1 MAPFIRRNHDNSIG
15 SRGIGR
21 AMLHL
26 HLSLFS
32 RRAPIISAARRARA
46 SVCRVKEAE
55 KLWWICVTRVPSFC
69 ALWPRSA
76 LWCSLCVC
84 VSKDPR
90 RRVSE
95 SSQQK
100 SESFFLR
107 LAPVFS
113 QRGGLVINGERGA
126 SG

>member
-1 MAPFIRRNHDNSIG
+1 MVDLRHALAFFLCFMAPQRF
-15 SRGIGR
+15 
-21 AMLHL
+21 MVQ
-26 HLSLFS
+26 F
-32 RRAPIISAARRARA
+32 
-46 SVCRVKEAE
+46 V
-55 KLWWICVTRVPSFC
+55 
-69 ALWPRSA
+69 
-76 LWCSLCVC
+76 CVC

-126 SG
+126 LG